1 MRALSGS
8 HFTVIDSTTDPDRNG
23 TFAEPLPAGHYV
35 SSGKNPFDVDF
46 DGRRNGATGPGLFQA
61 DLRLGYRLRPG
72 GGRSLDLFVDVFNVT
87 NRANFE
93 NPTGDRRSTDFLNL
107 TALRAGAVPT
117 TAQIGVRLQF

>member
-1 MRALSGS
+1 VYS
-8 HFTVIDSTTDPDRNG
+8 
-23 TFAEPLPAGHYV
+23 E
-35 SSGKNPFDVDF
+35 GK
-46 DGRRNGATGPGLFQA
+46 RNGATGPGLFQI

-72 GGRSLDLFVDVFNVT
+72 MDRSLDLFAEVFNVT

-117 TAQIGVRLQF
+117 TAQLGVRLQF